1 MDTIF
6 YNGRINSL
14 NTAGTVYSAV
24 GVENRR
30 ISRLGSDAELKALS
44 RTGTEFVDLK
54 GAVMFPGFM
63 ESHNHFSI
71 IAYLLNALDL
81 SASKVSC
88 MDDILSLVK
97 AEAEKTAPGNWIKGS
112 RYAEYF
118 LAENRHPT
126 FKDLDVVSPDHPV
139 VLFHTSFHACTLN
152 SKALAI
158 MDIRKETPDPQGGK
172 IEKDPASGEPTGVLH
187 DQAMMGVFNNLFF
200 ADLEKMGPEERI
212 TFVEAAS
219 QKFAE
224 VGLVFAADALV
235 VPQVL
240 NMYQEALAAG
250 RLHTRLYTMNY
261 APLADGL
268 VGSGIKTGFGSG
280 MLRIGPIKLF
290 ADGGMS
296 NRTAAV
302 VKPYLTPPYDTGLKI
317 YSPDELKENVKRFH
331 DLGYQIAIHAQGDAG
346 LADTLDAFEAVL
358 GSQSD
363 NPLRH
368 RIEHA
373 GCLYPDLLKRAAD
386 MNILAAVQPV
396 FFSELGDGF
405 IEAFGPELSHQ
416 LYPFRSMLNAG
427 LRIGG
432 SSDCPVSMLDPRKGL
447 SGAVLRKTPS
457 GAVLAPEEALT
468 MDEAIRLYTQ
478 GSAYLSFDE
487 KDSGTIEVGKRAD
500 FTVMAEDPRQV
511 KPEEVLDIPFIM
523 TVVDG
528 RIVWS
533 GESA

>member
-14 NTAGTVYSAV
+14 DSAGTVYSAV
-24 GVENRR
+24 GVENGR
-30 ISRLGSDAELKALS
+30 ISGLGSDTELKTLS
-44 RTGTEFVDLK
+44 RANTEFVDLK
-54 GAVMFPGFM
+54 GTVMFPGFM
-63 ESHNHFSI
+63 EAHNHFSI
-71 IAYLLNALDL
+71 IAYLLNAIDL
-81 SASKVSC
+81 SASQVTC
-88 MDDILSLVK
+88 LDDILFKVK
-97 AEAEKTAPGNWIKGS
+97 AEVAKTPPGNWIKGS

-118 LAENRHPT
+118 LTENRHPHCS
-126 FKDLDVVSPDHPV
+126 DLDAVSPDHPV

-158 MDIRKETPDPQGGK
+158 MDIRADTPDPQGGK
-172 IEKDPASGEPTGVLH
+172 IEKDPVSGKPTGVLH
-187 DQAMMGVFNNLFF
+187 DQAMMGVFNTLFF
-200 ADLEKMGPEERI
+200 ADLLKLGPEERI
-212 TFVEAAS
+212 AFVESAS

-240 NMYQEALAAG
+240 SMYQEALSSD

-268 VGSGIKTGFGSG
+268 VNSGIKTGFGSE
-280 MLRIGPIKLF
+280 MLRVGPIKLF

-346 LADTLDAFEAVL
+346 LTDTLDAFEAVL
-358 GSQSD
+358 GSRST

-373 GCLYPDLLKRAAD
+373 GCLYPELLQRTAD

-405 IEAFGPELSHQ
+405 IEAFGPDLSQQ
-416 LYPFRSMLNAG
+416 LYPFKSMLKAG
-427 LRIGG
+427 INLGG
-432 SSDCPVSMLDPRKGL
+432 SSDSPVSLLDPRQGL
-447 SGAVLRKTPS
+447 AGAVLRETPS
-457 GAVLAPEEALT
+457 GAVLAPEEVLT
-468 MDEAIRLYTQ
+468 MDEALRLYTQ

-487 KDSGTIEVGKRAD
+487 KDNGTIEIGKRAD
-500 FTVMAEDPRQV
+500 FTVMAEDPRLVQ
-511 KPEEVLDIPFIM
+511 PRDVLDIPFSM
-523 TVVDG
+523 TVVHG

-533 GESA
+533 EESL